1 MSLLAAPLAAAD
13 AAEAIR
19 KMGAE
24 LVFLLESAGIPQDI
38 IAKFGDLGYS
48 DVDTF
53 ANMEVD
59 AKEVRKMLK
68 DDVGLDPA
76 GGPQHRSM
84 TARLVSAWSSAG
96 TRSAKLKEEEATQR
110 AGDLPRHMTK
120 AKHLE
125 LTRAYQAAHRELR
138 DRERPAPAYLDWRLE
153 QVEDGELK
161 AESLAEVINKEE
173 AQDDDWGGARVNPDG
188 SIRLIKA
195 RSTGKSPD
203 SPEGLREKIKLM
215 GVAWEYVRLRYPARP
230 YLANLGPQD
239 WSDHLEWLLGED
251 VYQYV
256 VRDASNTI
264 SYRPSWATIIEL
276 DYRVRKLAYKLV
288 NEGSATLK
296 TALVTARSDTAL
308 FQRYFLSPVSLAAG
322 AEAAKATSSKRPAPT
337 DGHRGQP
344 PPAHR
349 PTDGSLA
356 PPAQVP
362 PPPASFG
369 KGRGRGRGRGG
380 KGNKGSQANQSA
392 VRNKKGEMTRTPDGR
407 LICFAYQRGNCN
419 GQCGKVHICTICGDK
434 HPKKDHPSRPS
445 GGDAAGRPTFQ

>member
-1 MSLLAAPLAAAD
+1 MSLLSAPLAAPE
-13 AAEAIR
+13 AAAALR
-19 KMGAE
+19 TMGAE
-24 LVFLLESAGIPQDI
+24 LIFLLESANIPQDI
-38 IAKFGDLGYS
+38 IAKFCELGYT

-215 GVAWEYVRLRYPARP
+215 GVAWE
-230 YLANLGPQD
+230 
-239 WSDHLEWLLGED
+239 
-251 VYQYV
+251 
-256 VRDASNTI
+256 
-264 SYRPSWATIIEL
+264 
-276 DYRVRKLAYKLV
+276 
-288 NEGSATLK
+288 
-296 TALVTARSDTAL
+296 
-308 FQRYFLSPVSLAAG
+308 
-322 AEAAKATSSKRPAPT
+322 
-337 DGHRGQP
+337 
-344 PPAHR
+344 
-349 PTDGSLA
+349 
-356 PPAQVP
+356 
-362 PPPASFG
+362 
-369 KGRGRGRGRGG
+369 
-380 KGNKGSQANQSA
+380 
-392 VRNKKGEMTRTPDGR
+392 
-407 LICFAYQRGNCN
+407 
-419 GQCGKVHICTICGDK
+419 
-434 HPKKDHPSRPS
+434 
-445 GGDAAGRPTFQ
+445 